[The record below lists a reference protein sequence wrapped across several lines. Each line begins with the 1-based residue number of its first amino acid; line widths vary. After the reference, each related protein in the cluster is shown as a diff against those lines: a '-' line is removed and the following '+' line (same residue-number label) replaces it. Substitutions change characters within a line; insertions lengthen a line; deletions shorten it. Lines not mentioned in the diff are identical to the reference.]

1 MSSSSITTDP
11 LPPLRRATEADVPA
25 LVALGGAVAGGWDA
39 DAYAAELKVAWS
51 SVLVLEDSESE
62 ASGVVGGVV
71 FWRVVDETQLLN
83 IAVAPDHRRRG
94 FALHM
99 MRHVVEAARRAGHRR
114 ISLEVRRDNRAA
126 RALYRRLGFQS
137 VGQRRGYYADT
148 GEDAILM
155 ELVI

>member
-1 MSSSSITTDP
+1 MPI
-11 LPPLRRATEADVPA
+11 
-25 LVALGGAVAGGWDA
+25 LVALGGGVAGGWDA
-39 DAYAAELKVAWS
+39 DSYASELQVAWS
-51 SVLVLEDSESE
+51 SVLVLE
-62 ASGVVGGVV
+62 GGETDGRAILGAVV

-83 IAVAPDHRRRG
+83 IAVAPAHRRRG
-94 FALHM
+94 LAQMM
-99 MRHVVEAARRAGHRR
+99 MRHVVEEARRAGHRR

-137 VGQRRGYYADT
+137 VGLRRGYYADT